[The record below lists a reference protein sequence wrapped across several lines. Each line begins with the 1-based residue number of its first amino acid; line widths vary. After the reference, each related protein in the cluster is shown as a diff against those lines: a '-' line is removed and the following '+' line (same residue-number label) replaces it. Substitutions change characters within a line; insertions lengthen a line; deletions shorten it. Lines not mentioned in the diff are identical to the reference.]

1 MIYTGDTYM
10 NKKLS
15 IKDIAEIAGLSVSTV
30 SRVINHKGRYSK
42 ETEKKINEIIK
53 EYGYTRSQAAV
64 SLRNTKS
71 MIIALLVPDITNEFY
86 SKIAF
91 YLEKALRQYGYML
104 FICNTENKDQVVQEC
119 IHELISK
126 NVDGIISMV
135 AIKAFPKSFINNP
148 IPIIGIDAICP
159 YYPLIHNDAYQI
171 AYQCTQLFINKG
183 RKHLIYI
190 IPTDDSIQ
198 SDIPQIE
205 GFKQCLEEHSL
216 SYKDNIYKIPVRN
229 ASYEDA
235 ESLVY
240 QLLSNDSQI
249 DGIICG
255 SDKIALGALYA
266 AKRLN
271 KKIPEDILIIGND
284 HTLFSQLSS
293 ISTVSRNRQE
303 LAEKACDEIIKMNQ
317 DPSYKGKSQIVDF
330 HIIERNS
337 TKGDQK

>member
-1 MIYTGDTYM
+1 M

-91 YLEKALRQYGYML
+91 YLEKALRQEGYML
-104 FICNTENKDQVVQEC
+104 FICNSENNDDIVQEC

-135 AIKAFPKSFINNP
+135 NIHQFPKSFMNNP
-148 IPIIGIDAICP
+148 IPIVCIDVPCKD
-159 YYPLIHNDAYQI
+159 YPLICNDSYQI
-171 AYQCTQLFINKG
+171 AYQCTESFINKG
-183 RKHLIYI
+183 KKHLIYI
-190 IPTDDSIQ
+190 IPSNSNIQ
-198 SDIPQIE
+198 DIPQVR
-205 GFKQCLEEHSL
+205 GFKQCLND
-216 SYKDNIYKIPVRN
+216 YKLNDKRNNIYTIPVKN
-229 ASYEDA
+229 TSYEDA

-240 QLLSNDSQI
+240 QLLNNDSQI

-266 AKRLN
+266 AKIFN

-303 LAEKACDEIIKMNQ
+303 LAEKACNEIIKMNQ
-317 DPSYKGKSQIVDF
+317 NFSYKGESHIVDF
-330 HIIERNS
+330 HIIERDS
-337 TKGDQK
+337 TKENKE